1 MPARNGEQYIRRLRE
16 RPPALYLGGER
27 VEDPTAHPGLA
38 GGIGTIGRL
47 LDMQHPSR
55 LLWDTEGPGEKR
67 ETRNEKGENGR
78 PPDLVEGRRPDI
90 FSHSSSLISGGVEMT
105 YASPTTGEPV
115 GLSFI
120 MPQTAEDLEAR
131 RNMMR
136 RWAQVSCG
144 MMGRSPDFLNVSL
157 MAMAAA
163 GDFFGEDRP
172 EFGENIR
179 NYYEMVREEDLV
191 LTHTLINL
199 QRSRGTGR
207 GDLPSLSRD
216 AAPTAV
222 LADSTDIAL
231 RVVKETDAGIVVN
244 GARVLATLPIA
255 DEIAVYPARS
265 HLLPVGRPSTGSE
278 GTTSFAFAIPCDTPG
293 LKFLCRESFDLSGS
307 KGTRSRF
314 DHPLGSRFE
323 EMDALAFF
331 DNVFVPWERVFLL
344 GDPERC
350 NSMARETDQYLHSGH
365 QVVTKNVV
373 KLEFVLGLA
382 NLMQHTLG
390 SGQQP
395 QMMQMTAEII
405 ESLETTKALLRAAE
419 ADAAVGK
426 WGVMCPAEMP
436 LMVARYLFLRIYPRM
451 GEILQLMGSS
461 SLMALPTEADL
472 KGPLGDELAAYLDTD
487 TASAED
493 RVRLFRLAWD
503 TCCSAFGQRQ
513 ILYERFFQGDVQRN
527 VVLLNTLYDKEPAT
541 EFVREFLEGE

>member
-1 MPARNGEQYIRRLRE
+1 MAARNGEQYMRRLRE
-16 RPPALYLGGER
+16 QPPSLYLGGER
-27 VEDPTAHPGLA
+27 VVDPASHPGLA
-38 GGIGTIGRL
+38 GGVRTIGRL
-47 LDMQHPSR
+47 LDMQHDS
-55 LLWDTEGPGEKR
+55 DA
-67 ETRNEKGENGR
+67 
-78 PPDLVEGRRPDI
+78 
-90 FSHSSSLISGGVEMT
+90 GVEMT
-105 YASPTTGEPV
+105 YTSPSSGQPV

-120 MPQTAEDLEAR
+120 APRTAGDLEAR
-131 RNMMR
+131 RRMMR

-172 EFGENIR
+172 EFKRNILD
-179 NYYEMVREEDLV
+179 YYEKVREEDLV

-199 QRSRGTGR
+199 QRSRA
-207 GDLPSLSRD
+207 PAASVLS
-216 AAPTAV
+216 
-222 LADSTDIAL
+222 DSTDIAL
-231 RVVKETDAGIVVN
+231 RVVKETDAGIVVK

-265 HLLPVGRPSTGSE
+265 HLLPSGSDGGRTA
-278 GTTSFAFAIPCDTPG
+278 GTTAFAFAIPCNTPG
-293 LKFLCRESFDLSGS
+293 LRFLCRESFDLS
-307 KGTRSRF
+307 RSRF

-331 DNVFVPWERVFLL
+331 DDVLVPWERVFLL

-350 NSMARETDQYLHSGH
+350 NRMARETDQYLHSGH

-405 ESLETTKALLRAAE
+405 ESLETQRALLRAAE
-419 ADAAVGK
+419 ADAAPGR

-436 LMVARYLFLRIYPRM
+436 LMVARYLFLQVYPRM

-472 KGPLGDELAAYLDTD
+472 KGPLADELAAYLDTD

-503 TCCSAFGQRQ
+503 TCCSAFGSRQ
-513 ILYERFFQGDVQRN
+513 ILYERFFQGDVYRN